1 MTNSDVPDAGASDTR
16 ASDTGASNTDAP
28 AEAAEAL
35 VGEADERRESQE
47 EPVEGSKLVE
57 GTDDDVEFAN

>member
-1 MTNSDVPDAGASDTR
+1 MTNNDAP
-16 ASDTGASNTDAP
+16 DTGALDTGAP
-28 AEAAEAL
+28 AEAL

>member
-1 MTNSDVPDAGASDTR
+1 MTNSDAPDS
-16 ASDTGASNTDAP
+16 DAP
-28 AEAAEAL
+28 AEDL
-35 VGEADERRESQE
+35 VDEADERRESQE

>member
-1 MTNSDVPDAGASDTR
+1 MTNSDVPDAGASHTR

>member
-16 ASDTGASNTDAP
+16 ASARAHQP
-28 AEAAEAL
+28 RPAEAL

>member
-1 MTNSDVPDAGASDTR
+1 MTNSDVPDAGGSDTR
-16 ASDTGASNTDAP
+16 AFSTGAP

-47 EPVEGSKLVE
+47 EPVEGSNLVE